1 MEKKERRRKA
11 KRQRVRSIRHFEII
25 TVIAAAAAAAAA
37 ALTILS
43 FFDGTYSLLYG
54 LTLQYNASCHRM
66 LLLCFVVMNDVK

>member
-11 KRQRVRSIRHFEII
+11 KRQRVRSIQHFEII
-25 TVIAAAAAAAAA
+25 TVIAAAA

-54 LTLQYNASCHRM
+54 LTLQYNASCHRT

>member
-1 MEKKERRRKA
+1 MEKKERRRKT

-25 TVIAAAAAAAAA
+25 TVIAAAAAAAA

>member
-25 TVIAAAAAAAAA
+25 TVIAAAAAAAA

>member
-1 MEKKERRRKA
+1 MEKKERRRKT

-25 TVIAAAAAAAAA
+25 TVIAAAAAAA